1 MAQRLQEAE
10 GWLKRASERPD
21 VREPL
26 AILVADLRFQQGDAR
41 GALVLYPSKVAE
53 PEQRGWVSLMKA
65 QALVRLGQ
73 RDQAKGLIKEAREE
87 QGFKGQRDA
96 LARSLGAY

>member
-1 MAQRLQEAE
+1 
-10 GWLKRASERPD
+10 
-21 VREPL
+21 
-26 AILVADLRFQQGDAR
+26 VA
-41 GALVLYPSKVAE
+41 
-53 PEQRGWVSLMKA
+53 LMRA

-73 RDQAKGLIKEAREE
+73 RDQAKGLIKETREE